1 MTTFNNNVVMKRM
14 LVASAIEH
22 RKNDEYVRRENYS
35 ATRQDETFRGDFI
48 RCSIYD
54 IARAGSGL
62 LPAELAHMF
71 GTPEDEWLFHY
82 LDYMFERLPIEE
94 SAHLAEQFYGAMP
107 VGVDVEPLK
116 HMLAIRRMRRLLKID
131 HGKMVNGVIT
141 GVLACH
147 EQALA
152 GKEPDWE
159 MVISPFLFPPCMR
172 IDYTDYFI
180 SESAPASA
188 AEWAIRSVEWAVLME
203 EWAASAESAAASAE
217 WATGVQRSTA
227 WRRERDD
234 LLELLPGLEGSQ

>member
-1 MTTFNNNVVMKRM
+1 MSTFNNNVVMKRM

-22 RKNDEYVRRENYS
+22 RKNDEYVRENYS
-35 ATRQDETFRGDFI
+35 VTRQDGTFRGDFI

-62 LPAELAHMF
+62 LPGELAHMF
-71 GTPEDEWLFHY
+71 GTPEDEWLFSY
-82 LDYMFERLPIEE
+82 MDRMFERLPIEE
-94 SAHLAEQFYGAMP
+94 GAHLAEQFYGAMP

-131 HGKMVNGVIT
+131 HGKRVNGVIT
-141 GVLACH
+141 EVLACH

-159 MVISPFLFPPCMR
+159 MVISP
-172 IDYTDYFI
+172 
-180 SESAPASA
+180 SESAPALA
-188 AEWAIRSVEWAVLME
+188 AEWAIRSVEWAVLTE
-203 EWAASAESAAASAE
+203 DWAASAESAAASAE
-217 WATGVQRSTA
+217 LATGVQRSTA

-234 LLELLPGLEGSQ
+234 LLTSLNELENYQ